1 MLKMELD
8 KDIQGVEEGL
18 YEKIIE
24 KATFSK
30 NRIRIMIYMVFIF
43 VAGGMEM
50 AIFNFII
57 NS

>member
-1 MLKMELD
+1 MLKMEID

-50 AIFNFII
+50 TIFNFII

>member
-1 MLKMELD
+1 MELD

-30 NRIRIMIYMVFIF
+30 NRISIMIYMVFIF